1 MRDYQLGVTVSPVL
15 QRNATKEDREAHIV
29 PTGCCGSGV
38 ILSLSKDLVIAVP
51 FWRSRS
57 ISLRR
62 WSVRVFPMKFLRK
75 GGFPL
80 FGLPALFCIEGAGFP
95 SFILSGA
102 EGLAVLVDLGGHC
115 RDGFRE
121 AAALEFAFPDNDDGP
136 AFSLQLA
143 PGVLVALLVPCYLGG
158 PEVGVGFGDG
168 VVLTVFVAVPEAA
181 VDEDDGA
188 VFGEDDVRFAGE
200 VSVVDAVT
208 EAQAPEGFAEEQLRL
223 GGGGVDGGH
232 VCVALGRGEGVGHYS
247 GFSLCNITD
256 FCRILP
262 GDVNVLGEI
271 S

>member
-1 MRDYQLGVTVSPVL
+1 MHPG
-15 QRNATKEDREAHIV
+15 AA
-29 PTGCCGSGV
+29 
-38 ILSLSKDLVIAVP
+38 KDLVIAVL

-102 EGLAVLVDLGGHC
+102 EELAVLVDLGGHC

-121 AAALEFAFPDNDDGP
+121 AAAIEFALPDDDDGP
-136 AFSLQLA
+136 AFGFQLA
-143 PGVLVALLVPCYLGG
+143 PCVLVALLVPCYLGG

-168 VVLTVFVAVPEAA
+168 VVFTVFVTVPEAA

-188 VFGEDDVRFAGE
+188 VFGKDDVGLAGE
-200 VSVVDAVT
+200 AFVVDTEA

-223 GGGGVDGGH
+223 RGGGVDGGH
-232 VCVALGRGEGVGHYS
+232 VCVALGGCEGVGHYS